1 MDFGFRRND
10 LRAFDRIA
18 DRKQDAADILK
29 TFENR
34 LDQGKSKIWP
44 EEKTFQLKSSKSQA
58 KGEGSRPRRNPK
70 SQRNLIQNE
79 TRPTGI
85 RLASK
90 AHGDSRTA
98 KTKKKRGKQRLIIY
112 HLE

>member
-44 EEKTFQLKSSKSQA
+44 EEKTFQLNRVKVK
-58 KGEGSRPRRNPK
+58 PK
-70 SQRNLIQNE
+70 ERVPDLEEIQNPSE
-79 TRPTGI
+79 T
-85 RLASK
+85 
-90 AHGDSRTA
+90 
-98 KTKKKRGKQRLIIY
+98 
-112 HLE
+112 